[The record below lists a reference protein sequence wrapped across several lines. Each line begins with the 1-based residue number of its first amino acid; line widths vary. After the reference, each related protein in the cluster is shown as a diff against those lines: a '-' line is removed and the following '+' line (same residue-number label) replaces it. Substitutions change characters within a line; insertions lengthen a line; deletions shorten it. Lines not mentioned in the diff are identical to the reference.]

1 MGNVYSRRRMVC
13 VMPIE
18 AVIGKMAPRDQKVN
32 RDNAGF
38 KCFVGYQM
46 SNSVFNRF
54 RVMSRPRSTAVLPE
68 ETQHRAKFKT
78 AVTATRT
85 RMQDPVKYQQDL
97 AAFQAQ
103 SKYKTLYQYVFNSEW
118 SKLS

>member
-1 MGNVYSRRRMVC
+1 MGNVYSKRRMVC

-18 AVIGKMAPRDQKVN
+18 AVIGKLCPRDQKVN

-54 RVMSRPRSTAVLPE
+54 RVMSRPRITNVSE
-68 ETQHRAKFKT
+68 QEMNQRAKFKA

-85 RMQDPVKYQQDL
+85 RMLNPEEYQKDML
-97 AAFQAQ
+97 AFSKQT
-103 SKYKTLYQYVFNSEW
+103 KYKTFYQYVFNQEW

>member
-1 MGNVYSRRRMVC
+1 MGNVYSKRRMVC
-13 VMPIE
+13 VMPVE
-18 AVIGKMAPRDQKVN
+18 AVIGKLCPRDQKVN

-54 RVMSRPRSTAVLPE
+54 RVMSRPRSTNVTE
-68 ETQHRAKFKT
+68 METTLRAKFKV

-85 RMQDPVKYQQDL
+85 RMQNPEQYQTDMV
-97 AAFQAQ
+97 AFSKQT
-103 SKYKTLYQYVFNSEW
+103 KYKTLYQYVFNQEW

>member
-1 MGNVYSRRRMVC
+1 MGNVYSKRRMVC

-18 AVIGKMAPRDQKVN
+18 AVIGKLCPRDQKVN

-54 RVMSRPRSTAVLPE
+54 RVMSRPRSTAVTTD
-68 ETQHRAKFKT
+68 ETQQRNKFKA

-85 RMQDPVKYQQDL
+85 RMADPEKYAQDL

-103 SKYKTLYQYVFNSEW
+103 TKYKTLYQYVFNSEW
-118 SKLS
+118 SKLV

>member
-32 RDNAGF
+32 RENAGF

-54 RVMSRPRSTAVLPE
+54 RVMSRPRSTNVSQFE
-68 ETQHRAKFKT
+68 QTQRAKFK
-78 AVTATRT
+78 AVAKATRT
-85 RMQDPVKYQQDL
+85 RMQNPEQSQTDML
-97 AAFQAQ
+97 AFSKQT
-103 SKYKTLYQYVFNSEW
+103 KYKTFYRYVFNQEW
-118 SKLS
+118 AKVA